1 MENLVKFNYES
12 SVIRTISENGEIWF
26 VGIDVCR
33 ILENSNTSNA
43 IKKLDADEKKINF
56 IQEESGRKRKT
67 WTISESGLYSLILTS
82 TKPMAKTFKRWISH
96 EVLPA
101 IRKTGKYTTNETYRS
116 LEELKNINK
125 NIIKL
130 KEQLA
135 IKKIEIQDLKHS
147 LALQEHSLQETFNTD
162 TRQLSISF

>member
-33 ILENSNTSNA
+33 ILGNSNTSNA
-43 IKKLDADEKKINF
+43 LKKLDDDEKQLNYL
-56 IQEESGRKRKT
+56 QGGSGRKRKT

-82 TKPMAKTFKRWISH
+82 NKPMAQTFRRWISH

-101 IRKTGKYTTNETYRS
+101 IRKTGKYTTDETFRS
-116 LEELKNINK
+116 LEGLKLINK

-130 KEQLA
+130 KEQIA
-135 IKKIEIQDLKHS
+135 IKKTEIQDLKHS
-147 LALQEHSLQETFNTD
+147 LALQENSLQETFITD